1 MWGFVHVCGS
11 VHACVTLR
19 WKHWGAGSPHLS
31 LPVFR
36 RSHLNSR
43 LLRSELAVFIGRDC
57 LFLLVELRWNTTD
70 CWPSSLLQQLFHNP
84 LLRFQIPDTI
94 IFIKIFLPTAQM
106 ICIACQNREGTQI
119 FLISFFFP
127 VYWKPWGEMESNQN
141 CISRQ
146 SLDSRT
152 LSVNNRMSSLTIGL
166 NQGSKYHYTQVHA
179 AGSCCTWTY
188 RSHPHCLLKFWTL
201 KVGTDFCGCFSDMNN
216 DIGKTQEFD
225 MHFVEIQSNYK
236 S

>member
-1 MWGFVHVCGS
+1 MAFY
-11 VHACVTLR
+11 
-19 WKHWGAGSPHLS
+19 
-31 LPVFR
+31 
-36 RSHLNSR
+36 
-43 LLRSELAVFIGRDC
+43 SELAVFVGRDC

-70 CWPSSLLQQLFHNP
+70 CWPSSLLLQLFHNP
-84 LLRFQIPDTI
+84 LLRFPIPDAI

-106 ICIACQNREGTQI
+106 ICIACQKQGRNTNI
-119 FLISFFFP
+119 FNFLFLS
-127 VYWKPWGEMESNQN
+127 VYWKPWGEVESNQN
-141 CISRQ
+141 CISKQ

-188 RSHPHCLLKFWTL
+188 RSHLRCLLKFWTL
-201 KVGTDFCGCFSDMNN
+201 KVSTDFCGCFADMNN
-216 DIGKTQEFD
+216 DNGKTQEFD
-225 MHFVEIQSNYK
+225 IHFVEIQSNYK